1 MTETELR
8 SLLVET
14 AKGWLGRNEKDGSH
28 REIIDLY
35 NSHTPLARGYK
46 IPYTGAWCA
55 TFVSACAIAAGLTD
69 IIPTEVSC
77 GRQIALFQKLGSWV
91 EEDAYIPKPG
101 DILYYDWDDDGKGET
116 TGWPEHVGIVAE
128 CDGEIIRVIEG
139 NYKDAVGIRTVKVN
153 GRYLRGFGVPD
164 YGRIAQEENA
174 AIPARA
180 FRVATKRDPLNIRS
194 GVGTGYPVL
203 AEAEKGTV
211 LLGRDTFDGW
221 IHVAHFA
228 GDGKVIEGWAFEK
241 YLELMEGE

>member
-8 SLLVET
+8 NLLVET

-77 GRQIALFQKLGSWV
+77 GRQIALFQKLGRWV

-101 DILYYDWDDDGKGET
+101 DVLYYDWDDDGKGDT

-128 CDGEIIRVIEG
+128 CDGEVIRVIEG

-153 GRYLRGFGVPD
+153 GRYLHGCGGG
-164 YGRIAQEENA
+164 GRLYPRPTGSIHPCADPRIVKERDHGTDNQLRPGIAGRNRLLQHSC
-174 AIPARA
+174 
-180 FRVATKRDPLNIRS
+180 FQCKR
-194 GVGTGYPVL
+194 
-203 AEAEKGTV
+203 
-211 LLGRDTFDGW
+211 
-221 IHVAHFA
+221 
-228 GDGKVIEGWAFEK
+228 
-241 YLELMEGE
+241 